1 MKTDNILTIYEHL
14 YKASDNL
21 QGQTI
26 EYITGFQNAVYLLQL
41 ALKNYEHINLHV
53 ENKRLKR
60 QLLLTDMNF
69 DDSMFTIVQLRQEKE
84 ANTKLIELHERQIVN
99 LKKKIEQADIK
110 KTVMGERINNV
121 EIDFEGTALKFGIN
135 ADQET
140 FDFNFQDAVKYVYE
154 RRDRKTKRV
163 SDHVIRNWFMQSF
176 KDKGFKVVT
185 I

>member
-26 EYITGFQNAVYLLQL
+26 EYITGFQNAIYMLQL
-41 ALKNYEHINLHV
+41 ALKNHEHVNLHV

-84 ANTKLIELHERQIVN
+84 ANTKLIELQERQIAN
-99 LKKKIEQADIK
+99 LKKKLEQADIK

-121 EIDFEGTALKFGIN
+121 EIDFEGTTLKFGIN
-135 ADQET
+135 SDQET
-140 FDFNFQDAVKYVYE
+140 FDYNFQDAVKYVYE
-154 RRDRKTKRV
+154 RRDRRNKKH
-163 SDHVIRNWFMQSF
+163 SIAVIRNWFMQYF
-176 KDKGFKVVT
+176 RDEGFKVVT